1 MYLYCYGNR
10 NGVYQKF
17 NRTQSQPLL
26 SQWNMG
32 ENDTNFLLPH
42 FFLMP
47 KKDETFLRHHNVKI
61 KIMSYFIS
69 INYFMM
75 LWTGRIKFK
84 FQGLS

>member
-1 MYLYCYGNR
+1 MEIEMVYIRSSTERSLNPCCP
-10 NGVYQKF
+10 NGIWEKM
-17 NRTQSQPLL
+17 TQIFYSHT
-26 SQWNMG
+26 S
-32 ENDTNFLLPH
+32 
-42 FFLMP
+42 FLMP